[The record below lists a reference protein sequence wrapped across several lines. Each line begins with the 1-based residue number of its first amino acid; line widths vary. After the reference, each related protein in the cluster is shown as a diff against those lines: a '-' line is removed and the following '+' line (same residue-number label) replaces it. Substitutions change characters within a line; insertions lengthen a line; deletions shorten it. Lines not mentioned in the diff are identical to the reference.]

1 MNTLT
6 KMALG
11 LIGQLKPQSVSGDA
25 VGAIYLPSSSTEG
38 GLSLMNAL
46 AQRQS
51 SREFDP
57 QPLPLQVL
65 SDLLWAAAGI
75 KRAELD
81 RRTAPSAMN
90 AQEMEVYAALPTVI
104 RAWFDREALAQA
116 MGLDRQQQV
125 LLSPTIGWPKAGA
138 TH

>member
-1 MNTLT
+1 
-6 KMALG
+6 
-11 LIGQLKPQSVSGDA
+11 
-25 VGAIYLPSSSTEG
+25 
-38 GLSLMNAL
+38 MNAL

-75 KRAELD
+75 NRAELG

-90 AQEMEVYAALPTVI
+90 AQKMEVYAALPTGLATVI

-125 LLSPTIGWPKAGA
+125 LLSQTIGWPKAGV